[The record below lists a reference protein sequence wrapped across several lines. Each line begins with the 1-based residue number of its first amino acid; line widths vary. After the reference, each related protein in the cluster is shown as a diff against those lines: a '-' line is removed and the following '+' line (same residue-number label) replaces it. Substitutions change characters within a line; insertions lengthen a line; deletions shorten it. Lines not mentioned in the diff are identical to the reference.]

1 MTTMNMKVTIDT
13 ILTIGQFVNKIWKRK
28 ILLIQ
33 DLNVINVKD
42 V

>member
-1 MTTMNMKVTIDT
+1 MTTMNMKATIDT
-13 ILTIGQFVNKIWKRK
+13 ILTIGQFVNKIQKRK